1 MMSFSLRAVALLSFL
16 CCAAAAAAAQT
27 VPLVRYQN
35 KGGVA
40 AYAAAP
46 AHRKSYQANPSVWKE
61 FGVVGHV
68 YASKQQGTVPLL
80 NLKRPTKFGDEHFYT
95 TDVGEA
101 VAVQKSD
108 PLWAVDDFNKGVV
121 GYVPASPQAGV
132 TAAAYRYRQPA
143 GRYYIYAFGEAENN
157 LLKKNT
163 ELKFERVA
171 FHFYAQPISGATS
184 SPWPDAP
191 APAAQRPDLSVGK
204 VSVMPNGK
212 VIVAV
217 RNSGFAVNQRPF
229 DIRLTAYDRAGRALW
244 SQDKTITPVI
254 ANGSASEHGI
264 EAPAGRTLHGVRIRV
279 TADAGGQ
286 IEETDEGN
294 NTSDFV
300 NGLPDLNLP
309 GPVVKPPRPSRP
321 APAPAPGGGGQG
333 QGAGADLMLRPALY
347 ANGAEAAKVNT
358 AARYASPDRPLTL
371 KRAEAVSCDGDTC
384 VFNLGFFAQRS
395 AAGDALATYALL
407 SGPTFGSV
415 GNTVSFAAGERS
427 KGVVHSVKLKTG
439 ENRIK
444 VEVDPYREARDPN
457 PANNGFEVTVIVE
470 P

>member
-1 MMSFSLRAVALLSFL
+1 MRQFVLRAAGLLALAWVA
-16 CCAAAAAAAQT
+16 CGAAAAQT
-27 VPLVRYQN
+27 VPLVRYQS

-46 AHRKSYQANPSVWKE
+46 AHRKLYESNPSVWKE

-68 YASKQQGTVPLL
+68 YASKRPGAVPLL
-80 NLKRPTKFGDEHFYT
+80 DLKRPTKFGDEHFYT
-95 TDVGEA
+95 TDIDEA

-108 PLWAVDDFNKGVV
+108 PLWAVGDFNKGVV

-132 TAAAYRYRQPA
+132 TAAAYRYRQPS

-157 LLKKNT
+157 LLKKSP

-171 FHFYAQPISGATS
+171 FHFYPQPISGATS
-184 SPWPDAP
+184 SPWPDAQP
-191 APAAQRPDLSVGK
+191 PAAQKPDLSVGA

-212 VIVAV
+212 VIFAV
-217 RNSGFAVNQRPF
+217 RNSGFAVNKRPF
-229 DIRLTAYDRAGRALW
+229 DVRLTAYDGAGRALW

-254 ANGSASEHGI
+254 ANNSSSEHSI
-264 EAPAGRTLHGVRIRV
+264 EAPAGRTLHGVRVRV
-279 TADAGGQ
+279 TADAGGAIQ
-286 IEETDEGN
+286 ETDEGN

-300 NGLPDLNLP
+300 NGLPALNLP
-309 GPVVKPPRPSRP
+309 GPVIKPPRPSRP
-321 APAPAPGGGGQG
+321 APGRDEQG
-333 QGAGADLMLRPALY
+333 QAGGDDLALRPALY

-358 AARYASPDRPLTL
+358 ASRYASPDRPLTL
-371 KRAEAVSCDGDTC
+371 KRAEAVSCDGDVC
-384 VFNLGFFAQRS
+384 VFNLGFFVQRS
-395 AAGDALATYALL
+395 AADRALATYALL
-407 SGPTFGSV
+407 SGSTFGSV

-427 KGVVHSVKLKTG
+427 KGVVHAVKLKPG

-457 PANNGFEVTVIVE
+457 PANNGFEVTVVVE